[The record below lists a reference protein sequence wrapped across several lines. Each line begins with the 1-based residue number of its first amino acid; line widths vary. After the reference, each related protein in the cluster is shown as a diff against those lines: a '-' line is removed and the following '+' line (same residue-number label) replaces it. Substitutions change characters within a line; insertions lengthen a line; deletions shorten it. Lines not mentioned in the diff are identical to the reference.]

1 MKQGYVIVPA
11 CSAMINSAARKGTQM
26 LKFTSKGW
34 SVFISPVG
42 PVGLAWTRSG
52 VCRLVVGHPDA
63 DEAAGELRIACPG
76 LPEVKK
82 LPSPL
87 AETRERIR
95 GLLRGKPDDLQ
106 DIPVDLTE
114 NSEFSRKV
122 LRILRRVKP
131 GRVITYGQL
140 AAKAGKPGAA
150 RAVGRIMGANPV
162 PIIVP
167 CHRCLGADGSLT
179 GFSASGGTGL
189 KARLLFIEGYERD
202 PEHARGIRHLQKVDP
217 QIRRVIAK
225 VGPYLARPDKPR
237 PAYDTLVRAIVHQ
250 QLSVK
255 AGQTIAGRVRDLTP
269 GPNFPSP
276 AQVLEFPPETL
287 RACGLSRAKVG
298 FVRDLAARVDDG
310 RLKLNA
316 LKRRTD
322 DEVIAELIKV
332 KGIGVWSA
340 HMHLIFHLDRL
351 DVLAVGDLG
360 LRMGAAKLYGL
371 EEYAT
376 PAELTEIAEPW
387 RPYRSMGA
395 YYLWRALDSGGI

>member
-1 MKQGYVIVPA
+1 
-11 CSAMINSAARKGTQM
+11 M
-26 LKFTSKGW
+26 LKFASEGW
-34 SVFISPVG
+34 HVFTSPVG
-42 PVGLAWTRSG
+42 PVGLAWSRRG
-52 VCRLVVGHPDA
+52 VCRVVFGDMEP
-63 DEAAGELRIACPG
+63 EAIAGELQDACPG
-76 LPEVKK
+76 LKEVKR
-82 LPSPL
+82 PP
-87 AETRERIR
+87 TVVREVRKR
-95 GLLRGKPDDLQ
+95 VGDLVRGKPDDLR
-106 DIPVDLTE
+106 DIPVDLSG

-122 LRILRRVKP
+122 LRTLRIVKP
-131 GRVITYGQL
+131 GQVITYGQL
-140 AAKAGKPGAA
+140 AERTGRPGAA

-162 PIIVP
+162 PVIVP

-179 GFSASGGTGL
+179 GFSAAGGTGL

-202 PEHARGIRHLQKVDP
+202 AEHGRGIRHLQKVDP
-217 QIRRVIAK
+217 KIRRVIAK
-225 VGPYLARPDKPR
+225 VGPYLAMPDKPR

-269 GPNFPSP
+269 GVNFPSP
-276 AQVLEFPPETL
+276 AQVLEFPPESL
-287 RACGLSRAKVG
+287 RACGLSHAKVG

-310 RLKLNA
+310 RLKLNS
-316 LKRRTD
+316 LTRMTD
-322 DEVIAELIKV
+322 DEVIAELTKV

-360 LRMGAAKLYGL
+360 LRMGAARLYGL

-387 RPYRSMGA
+387 RPYRSIGA